1 MTRRSSKSCFKSFFT
16 ALYHVRAFI
25 RHLKWRLFLKRNI
38 RKSMKAEIDRFM
50 AEFDKVCPDDNIS
63 RKYKLECIKS
73 AMRAY
78 CSLCAD
84 GHSGYSIFETMSFL
98 KRMVEHK
105 PLTPLTDDES
115 EWNLID
121 PADEKDNF
129 DLFQSRRS
137 PSVFKKVYADKTVY
151 NDVDRVVVRDID
163 TGLDWYCGFYAKMV
177 DDMFPVEMPY
187 MPSSKKFIVEVREFD
202 SVNAKPGFYDTVLVS
217 RIIPPEGI
225 GECINLNKM
234 YKEVVGEDGK
244 STLVEIDEKEYG
256 ERYGT
261 YIHSSTKNTIL

>member
-1 MTRRSSKSCFKSFFT
+1 MHAKKYSYPFISRATYSVMAFF
-16 ALYHVRAFI
+16 HNIKR
-25 RHLKWRLFLKRNI
+25 RLFLKRNVY
-38 RKSMKAEIDRFM
+38 RSMKPEIDRFM
-50 AEFDKVCPDDNIS
+50 AEFDKENTDS
-63 RKYKLECIKS
+63 FGREYKMGCIES
-73 AMRAY
+73 ALRAY

-105 PLTPLTDDES
+105 PLTPLTEDES

-121 PADEKDNF
+121 PADGDDNF
-129 DLFQSRRS
+129 DLFQSSRS

-163 TGLDWYCGFYAKMV
+163 TGLDWHCGFYTKMV

-202 SVNAKPGFYDTVLVS
+202 SVNAKPGFYDTVFVS

-225 GECINLNKM
+225 GECINLNKA
-234 YKEVVGEDGK
+234 YKEAIGEDGK
-244 STLVEIDEKEYG
+244 PTFVEIVEEEYG
-256 ERYGT
+256 ERYANYLKLIG
-261 YIHSSTKNTIL
+261 NQEND

>member
-1 MTRRSSKSCFKSFFT
+1 MISHFMRELFFDIKRRIFFKRS
-16 ALYHVRAFI
+16 LY
-25 RHLKWRLFLKRNI
+25 
-38 RKSMKAEIDRFM
+38 KSMKPEIDRFM
-50 AEFDKVCPDDNIS
+50 AEFDKENPGDDLG

-73 AMRAY
+73 AQKAY

-84 GHSGYSIFETMSFL
+84 GHSGHSIFETMSFL

-105 PLTPLTDDES
+105 PLTPLTEEES
-115 EWNLID
+115 EWNLIS
-121 PADEKDNF
+121 PADEEDNF

-163 TGLDWYCGFYAKMV
+163 TGLDWYCGFYTKMV

-202 SVNAKPGFYDTVLVS
+202 SANAKPGEYDTVFVS

-225 GECINLNKM
+225 GECINLNKA
-234 YKEVVGEDGK
+234 YKEAIGEDGK
-244 STLVEIDEKEYG
+244 PTFVEIGEEEYG
-256 ERYGT
+256 ERYANYLDMIAG
-261 YIHSSTKNTIL
+261 KNEQ

>member
-1 MTRRSSKSCFKSFFT
+1 MTRISSKPRFKSFFT
-16 ALYHVRAFI
+16 ALYRVRAFI
-25 RHLKWRLFLKRNI
+25 RYLKWRLFLKRNI
-38 RKSMKAEIDRFM
+38 RRSLGPEVARFM
-50 AEFDKVCPDDNIS
+50 AEFDKACPDDHIG
-63 RKYKLECIKS
+63 RKYKMECIES
-73 AMRAY
+73 ALRAY

-105 PLTPLTDDES
+105 PLTPLTGDES

-163 TGLDWYCGFYAKMV
+163 TGLDWYCGFYTKMV

-202 SVNAKPGFYDTVLVS
+202 SVNAKPGFYDTVFVS

-234 YKEVVGEDGK
+234 YKEVIGEDGK

-256 ERYGT
+256 ERYAN
-261 YIHSSTKNTIL
+261 YLKFIDNRENN

>member
-1 MTRRSSKSCFKSFFT
+1 MKLFDTLTYKICCLVYDMKRR
-16 ALYHVRAFI
+16 I
-25 RHLKWRLFLKRNI
+25 FLKRNI
-38 RKSMKAEIDRFM
+38 RRSMKPEIDRFM
-50 AEFDKVCPDDNIS
+50 AEFDKSYPNDNIS
-63 RKYKLECIKS
+63 HKYKLECIKS

-98 KRMVEHK
+98 KRMVEHL

-121 PADEKDNF
+121 PADGEDNF

-163 TGLDWYCGFYAKMV
+163 TGLDWHCGFYTKMV

-187 MPSSKKFIVEVREFD
+187 MPSSKKFIVEVREFN
-202 SVNAKPGFYDTVLVS
+202 SVDAKPGSYNTVLVS

-256 ERYGT
+256 ERYAN
-261 YIHSSTKNTIL
+261 YLNMIVEEQ